1 MTDSIPPEALRQL
14 YAKQIVLL
22 SEIYKSTIPP
32 LGVFPDGMEM
42 QQDQYANPSSGSGYG
57 SSEQS
62 ESGKSPLS
70 MSLGFLKTLTEKKST
85 RGEPSD
91 NIMHTSAKP
100 ALVDGQ
106 PSKRRG
112 PKPDSKPAL
121 TRRQELNR
129 QAQRHEPSQP
139 RLHPASTTLTVPR
152 THRERKELYI
162 KALEQEVLRLKQ
174 NFSTVARSKDTLAEE
189 NRQLRQLLA
198 AHGIPWTGSGGID
211 ELAATGGSTSY
222 PSSGSFSGSYP
233 SSVSPTPQYAN
244 NGNNV
249 THLAPPLPQTPHTH
263 HPTAGQGLDLDQAGI
278 DFVLTLERPCMDHLQ
293 FLVELSSEPSG
304 MPCGHALMATC
315 PPVPHPA
322 DEMPWGHGVANLPHE
337 ELKTWDLQK
346 GDLANLLDL
355 SMRLN
360 LDGEITPVMA
370 WGMVLGHPR
379 FGELGARELVMVVE
393 ELRPKVRCYG
403 FGAVLEEFE
412 VRDAM
417 ENMFSTL

>member
-1 MTDSIPPEALRQL
+1 MTDPISPEALRQL

-32 LGVFPDGMEM
+32 IGVFPDGMEM
-42 QQDQYANPSSGSGYG
+42 QQDQYANPSGGSGYG

-85 RGEPSD
+85 RGE
-91 NIMHTSAKP
+91 
-100 ALVDGQ
+100 
-106 PSKRRG
+106 
-112 PKPDSKPAL
+112 
-121 TRRQELNR
+121 LNDK
-129 QAQRHEPSQP
+129 
-139 RLHPASTTLTVPR
+139 

-189 NRQLRQLLA
+189 NRQLRNLLA
-198 AHGIPWTGSGGID
+198 AHGIPWTGSGGVD

-233 SSVSPTPQYAN
+233 SSVSPTPQYNTN
-244 NGNNV
+244 NGA
-249 THLAPPLPQTPHTH
+249 HLAPPLPQTPHTH
-263 HPTAGQGLDLDQAGI
+263 HPTAAQGLDIDQAGI

-293 FLVELSSEPSG
+293 FLVELSSTPSG

-322 DEMPWGHGVANLPHE
+322 DEMPWGHGVARLPHE
-337 ELKTWDLQK
+337 GLKTWDLQK

-379 FGELGARELVMVVE
+379 FGELAAREFEMVVE

>member
-42 QQDQYANPSSGSGYG
+42 QPDQYQNPSGGSGYG

-91 NIMHTSAKP
+91 KMIHTSAKP

-121 TRRQELNR
+121 TRRTTT
-129 QAQRHEPSQP
+129 PDT
-139 RLHPASTTLTVPR
+139 ASTPLTDPR

-174 NFSTVARSKDTLAEE
+174 NFSAVARSKDALAEE

-198 AHGIPWTGSGGID
+198 AHGIPWTGSGGVD
-211 ELAATGGSTSY
+211 ELAAAGGSTSY
-222 PSSGSFSGSYP
+222 QSSGSFSGSYP
-233 SSVSPTPQYAN
+233 SSVSPTPQYSTN
-244 NGNNV
+244 NGNNG
-249 THLAPPLPQTPHTH
+249 THLVPPIHQTPHTH
-263 HPTAGQGLDLDQAGI
+263 HPTAAQGLDLDQAGI

-379 FGELGARELVMVVE
+379 FGELGTRQLVMVVE
-393 ELRPKVRCYG
+393 ELTPKIRCYG